1 MQAISSLPAS
11 SRGVDTVAT
20 ALAAA
25 AYVTRDA
32 GMASTVV
39 LPRSP
44 TTVALAREIG
54 RCLGVPVAAEITADG
69 IEIQFSIQAQSEI
82 SPARRG
88 WSAS

>member
-1 MQAISSLPAS
+1 MQAIRSLPAS
-11 SRGVDTVAT
+11 SAGVDTVAT
-20 ALAAA
+20 TLAAA
-25 AYVTRDA
+25 ACVTRDT

-54 RCLGVPVAAEITADG
+54 RRLGVPVAAEITADG
-69 IEIQFSIQAQSEI
+69 IEIRFSIQLPSEI

-88 WSAS
+88 RSAS